1 MGWDTSMRM
10 TLKTKKL
17 NRNICL
23 MNWKERFGMMRKINN
38 KIKTKQDDFSYL
50 LKHSEKV
57 AKKLSD
63 NKENEV
69 WDKT

>member
-1 MGWDTSMRM
+1 
-10 TLKTKKL
+10 
-17 NRNICL
+17 